1 MNPNLNFTCLQCTH
15 SIFPFISLDNK
26 QFYTYADTGV
36 ILNEDS
42 DLGLDPSP
50 EQKLLMDKITNQLK
64 SYRFD
69 ISDFDGD
76 DDFEEV
82 PECKYYLPD
91 DFKKENFSKLDNFS
105 ILHLNVHS
113 IERHIDEIQVLLN
126 LLKFEFDVLCFSE
139 SKIMEGTNPKSSI
152 NLEGYQD
159 PVGMHTKA
167 TKGGVLIYVKNG
179 ISFVPRNDLDIQKD
193 KKLESCFIEIQNPNH
208 HNSIVGVV
216 YRHPTMDE
224 CEFINDHLCE
234 LTQRLSKENKPLF
247 ITGDWNF
254 NLLEFSNHE
263 ETLKFYETMMSNLL
277 APAITIPTR
286 ISNSGRGTLIDNIF
300 TNSILPD
307 KTSGNL
313 SVNISDHLPSF
324 LIVPV
329 ENKCTNTQKK
339 TQYKRDTKNFSNDDF
354 IMDYLDID
362 WNSELEI
369 DKNDVN
375 HTTDI
380 FFTKMCAIIDKHM
393 PLRKLTIKERK
404 QQSKPWITPAIV
416 EKINDKNKL
425 YKKFMKSKRKEDR
438 LKFSK
443 LKNEITSLTRKSKEE
458 YYKKYFEKNNKN
470 SKKIWNGIKEII
482 NIKQKS
488 SSLPTSLKDKDKILT
503 NQKEIAEH
511 FNCYF
516 SGIADNIL
524 KKRKFEGSHSYQEY
538 LKHPLPN
545 SHMFFD
551 CDPEEVECLISS
563 LEMTKASGPFSI
575 PVNVLHMLKN
585 DISIPLSKIF
595 NLSLRTGTHPDC
607 LKLAMVIP
615 IHKKGSKLEV
625 GNYRPI
631 SLLSNINKLLEKIVH
646 ERTYNFLEKFNC
658 LYKYQFGFRK
668 SHSTNHALIEITEKI
683 RKALDSRKFACG
695 IFVDLQKAFD
705 TVNHEILL
713 KKLEHYGIRGTSNSW
728 FRSYLDNRK
737 QLVSLNGD
745 ESKTQVMKHGVP
757 QGSVLGPLLFIIY
770 INDLHNAVRYSQSYH
785 FADDTHLLNISDSPK
800 KIQKQLN
807 IDLKLLYNWLLAKKI
822 H

>member
-1 MNPNLNFTCLQCTH
+1 MSPVKLIPLATSSDQCIKCSELISENQSSLQCDTCMLNIHSGCLHSKNPNRQSTLNNAPFTCNKCSQCPVCSKKVAKNHKAILCDLCNTWVHIKCNQLSSDDYEQFKINPNLNFTCLQCTH
-15 SIFPFISLDNK
+15 SIFPFISLNNK

-69 ISDFDGD
+69 ISDVDGD

-82 PECKYYLPD
+82 SDCKYYLPD
-91 DFKKENFSKLDNFS
+91 DFKKENFSKFDNFS

-139 SKIMEGTNPKSSI
+139 SKIMEGTNPKTSI

-224 CEFINDHLCE
+224 CEFINDHLSE
-234 LTQRLSKENKPLF
+234 LTHRLSKENKPLF

-339 TQYKRDTKNFSNDDF
+339 TQYKRDTKNFSKDDF

-416 EKINDKNKL
+416 AKINVKNKL
-425 YKKFMKSKRKEDR
+425 
-438 LKFSK
+438 
-443 LKNEITSLTRKSKEE
+443 
-458 YYKKYFEKNNKN
+458 
-470 SKKIWNGIKEII
+470 
-482 NIKQKS
+482 
-488 SSLPTSLKDKDKILT
+488 
-503 NQKEIAEH
+503 
-511 FNCYF
+511 
-516 SGIADNIL
+516 
-524 KKRKFEGSHSYQEY
+524 
-538 LKHPLPN
+538 
-545 SHMFFD
+545 
-551 CDPEEVECLISS
+551 
-563 LEMTKASGPFSI
+563 
-575 PVNVLHMLKN
+575 
-585 DISIPLSKIF
+585 
-595 NLSLRTGTHPDC
+595 
-607 LKLAMVIP
+607 
-615 IHKKGSKLEV
+615 
-625 GNYRPI
+625 
-631 SLLSNINKLLEKIVH
+631 
-646 ERTYNFLEKFNC
+646 
-658 LYKYQFGFRK
+658 
-668 SHSTNHALIEITEKI
+668 
-683 RKALDSRKFACG
+683 
-695 IFVDLQKAFD
+695 
-705 TVNHEILL
+705 
-713 KKLEHYGIRGTSNSW
+713 
-728 FRSYLDNRK
+728 
-737 QLVSLNGD
+737 
-745 ESKTQVMKHGVP
+745 
-757 QGSVLGPLLFIIY
+757 
-770 INDLHNAVRYSQSYH
+770 
-785 FADDTHLLNISDSPK
+785 
-800 KIQKQLN
+800 
-807 IDLKLLYNWLLAKKI
+807 
-822 H
+822 